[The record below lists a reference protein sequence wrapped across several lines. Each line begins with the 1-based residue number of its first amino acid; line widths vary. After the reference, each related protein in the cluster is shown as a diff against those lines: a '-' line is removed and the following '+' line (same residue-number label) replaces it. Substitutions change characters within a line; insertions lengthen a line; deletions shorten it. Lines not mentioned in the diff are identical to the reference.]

1 MEEVVVL
8 YDEEGLWY
16 ETKAK
21 LKLSG
26 FEHNVTKVGKD
37 CERKGHRIKL
47 KRQTFRVIEPWKIL
61 ALILIEFT
69 KKER

>member
-1 MEEVVVL
+1 MEEVVVP
-8 YDEEGLWY
+8 YNEEGLWY

-47 KRQTFRVIEPWKIL
+47 KKAKPLE
-61 ALILIEFT
+61 
-69 KKER
+69 

>member
-47 KRQTFRVIEPWKIL
+47 KRQTFRVIEP
-61 ALILIEFT
+61 
-69 KKER
+69 